1 MMFVDSGRLANT
13 LVVEVEAQ
21 LIVNHFSCELERD
34 SQTIQ
39 CISEGNVMIGSIL
52 LRSQTTLINC
62 F

>member
-39 CISEGNVMIGSIL
+39 CISEGNVMIGSML
-52 LRSQTTLINC
+52 
-62 F
+62 FEA